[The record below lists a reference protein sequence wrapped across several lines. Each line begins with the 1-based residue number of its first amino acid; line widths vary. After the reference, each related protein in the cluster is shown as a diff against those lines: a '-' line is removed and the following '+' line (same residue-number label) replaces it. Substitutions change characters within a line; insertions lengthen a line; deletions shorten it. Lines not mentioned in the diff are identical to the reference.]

1 MNILNLNKEELR
13 KQIREGKDIS
23 LDGILEEFKSILRES
38 LQTASEE
45 ELTSHLGYEKHQE
58 SDNSNYRNG
67 HSKKSLKTK
76 YGEVD
81 VSIPRDRE
89 GTFEPK
95 LVPKR
100 ERILKGSEDLIL
112 SLYAKGMSVSD
123 ISTHLDDLYGYQ
135 LSEQTISNITEA
147 IMDKAKEW
155 QNRPLEAIY
164 PIIFMD
170 ATVLKIRVDRVVKN
184 VAAYIMLGVTL
195 EGKKE
200 ILGIYL
206 GENET
211 SKYWLTLLNELKNR
225 GVEDVLIF
233 AIDGLNGFNM
243 AIEAVYPKAEI
254 QRCIVHQI
262 RSSLKFVS
270 WKDRKAVA
278 NDLKNIY
285 TATTEEDAQLALT
298 EFDTIWGKKYPNI
311 TQSWINNWNEL
322 STFFKYPK
330 SIQKLIYTTNP
341 IESLN
346 SNIKRKT
353 NSKGSFPTLD
363 SAFKMLYMATQ
374 EVQAKWERT
383 SLRNWSEIY
392 PQLCIFFSEIME
404 KYTK

>member
-1 MNILNLNKEELR
+1 MNILNKEELR
-13 KQIREGKDIS
+13 RQIREGKEIS
-23 LDGILEEFKSILRES
+23 LDDILEEFKSLLRES

-58 SDNSNYRNG
+58 SENTNYRNG

-76 YGEVD
+76 YGQVD
-81 VSIPRDRE
+81 LAIPRDRE

-123 ISTHLDDLYGYQ
+123 ISSHLDDLYGYQ

-147 IMDKAKEW
+147 IMDKAKDW

-164 PIIFMD
+164 PIVFMD

-184 VAAYIMLGVTL
+184 IAAYIMLGITL

-200 ILGIYL
+200 ILGIWI

-211 SKYWLTLLNELKNR
+211 SKYWLTLLNEIKNR
-225 GVEDVLIF
+225 GVEDILIF
-233 AIDGLNGFNM
+233 AIDGLNGFNQ
-243 AIEAVYPKAEI
+243 AIQAVYPKAEI

-278 NDLKNIY
+278 KDLKTIY
-285 TATTEEDAQLALT
+285 SAATEEDAQLALT
-298 EFDTIWGKKYPNI
+298 EFNDIWGKKYPHI
-311 TQSWINNWNEL
+311 LQSWLNNWNEL

-330 SIQKLIYTTNP
+330 SIQTLIYTTNP

-346 SNIKRKT
+346 ANIKRKT
-353 NSKGSFPTLD
+353 NSKGSFPTID
-363 SAFKMLYMATQ
+363 SAFKMLYMSTQ

-383 SLRNWSEIY
+383 SIRNWSEIY

>member
-1 MNILNLNKEELR
+1 MNILNKEELR
-13 KQIREGKDIS
+13 KQIREGKEIS
-23 LDGILEEFKSILRES
+23 LDGILEEFKSLLRES

-58 SDNSNYRNG
+58 SENTNYRNG

-76 YGEVD
+76 YGQID
-81 VSIPRDRE
+81 VAIPRDRE

-100 ERILKGSEDLIL
+100 ERILKGSEELIL
-112 SLYAKGMSVSD
+112 SLYAKGMSVAD

-164 PIIFMD
+164 PIVFMD

-184 VAAYIMLGVTL
+184 IAAYIMLGVTL
-195 EGKKE
+195 DGKKE
-200 ILGIYL
+200 ILGIWI

-225 GVEDVLIF
+225 GVEDILIF
-233 AIDGLNGFNM
+233 AIDGLNGFNQ
-243 AIEAVYPKAEI
+243 AIQAVYPKAEI

-278 NDLKNIY
+278 KDLKTIY
-285 TATTEEDAQLALT
+285 TAKTEEDAQLALT
-298 EFDTIWGKKYPNI
+298 EFNDIWGLKYPHI
-311 TQSWINNWNEL
+311 LQSWLNNWNEL
-322 STFFKYPK
+322 ATFFKYPK
-330 SIQKLIYTTNP
+330 SIQTLIYTTNP

-346 SNIKRKT
+346 ANIKRKT
-353 NSKGSFPTLD
+353 NSKGSFPTID
-363 SAFKMLYMATQ
+363 SAFKMLYMSTQ

-383 SLRNWSEIY
+383 SMRNWSEIY